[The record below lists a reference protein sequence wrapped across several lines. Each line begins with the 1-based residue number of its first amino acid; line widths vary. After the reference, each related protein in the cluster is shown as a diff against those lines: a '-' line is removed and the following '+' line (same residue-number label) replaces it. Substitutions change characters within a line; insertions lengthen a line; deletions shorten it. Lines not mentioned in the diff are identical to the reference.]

1 MDRRSFLIGL
11 GSTGFVTTNS
21 PERGHSDANPAGDT
35 TVGHEGTYQKRRLLR
50 LAERVIP
57 ETDLERLTITT
68 SDLNGAASD
77 YEQYQSNP
85 TGTPFMNWLVES
97 DAAVTPS
104 DVAIAAYALTDEDNA
119 GTFYPHYLD
128 GAAIALPPGETDTV
142 VSAVKGW
149 EDHARDQASQITS
162 TRAVSDNR
170 GLSRELTF
178 TNPDGYRVQRLRILG
193 DRMLVHWVEGVD
205 TDGSAYLP
213 GMVACQVEKEILLRG
228 VRDYLDA
235 GHSMPD
241 EPILLERPRWSQ

>member
-1 MDRRSFLIGL
+1 MDRRSFLVGL
-11 GSTGFVTTNS
+11 GPTGFVTTNS
-21 PERGHSDANPAGDT
+21 PERDRSDANPAGDT
-35 TVGHEGTYQKRRLLR
+35 ATDHEGTYRKRRLLR

-57 ETDLERLTITT
+57 GTDLERLTINPG
-68 SDLNGAASD
+68 DLNGAASD
-77 YEQYQSNP
+77 YEQFQSDP

-97 DAAVTPS
+97 EAPVTPS

-119 GTFYPHYLD
+119 GTFHPHYLD
-128 GAAIALPPGETDTV
+128 GAVIALPLGETDTV

-149 EDHARDQASQITS
+149 EDHARGQASQITS

-193 DRMLVHWVEGVD
+193 DRMLVHWVEGVY
-205 TDGSAYLP
+205 TDGSSHLP
-213 GMVACQVEKEILLRG
+213 GMVACQVEKEILLRR

-235 GHSMPD
+235 GHNMPD
-241 EPILLERPRWSQ
+241 EPIMLKPSRWSQ